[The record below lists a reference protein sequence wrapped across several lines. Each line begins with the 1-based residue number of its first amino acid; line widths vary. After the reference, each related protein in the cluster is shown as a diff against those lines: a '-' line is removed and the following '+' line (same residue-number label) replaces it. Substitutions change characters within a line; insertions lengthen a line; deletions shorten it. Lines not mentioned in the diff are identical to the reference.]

1 MEPNNQ
7 ETKADEAVYLWVL
20 SLSVGLAIG
29 AGIGVAIGHIGAGI
43 ALGVGVGVAV
53 GLFLYRRSTTNSSD
67 DQPAGRRGA
76 DCTFLAPSHRNR
88 MEQLAHTAQKQQRES
103 RPSTGR

>member
-7 ETKADEAVYLWVL
+7 EPQAAAVYLWVL

-29 AGIGVAIGHIGAGI
+29 AGIGVVIGHIGAGI
-43 ALGVGVGVAV
+43 AVGVGVGVAV

-67 DQPAGRRGA
+67 D
-76 DCTFLAPSHRNR
+76 
-88 MEQLAHTAQKQQRES
+88 
-103 RPSTGR
+103 